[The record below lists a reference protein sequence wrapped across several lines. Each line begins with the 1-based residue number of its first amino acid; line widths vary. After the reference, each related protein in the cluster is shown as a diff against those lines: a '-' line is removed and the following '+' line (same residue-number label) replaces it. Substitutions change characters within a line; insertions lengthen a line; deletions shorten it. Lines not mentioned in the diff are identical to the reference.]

1 MEKEIKEAIGL
12 LEQALDVAAAQPA
25 KAKALAVKAVAALS
39 PLGIKS
45 SVGPDNPLDKNP
57 GFGGGDGGSGSG
69 S

>member
-12 LEQALDVAAAQPA
+12 LEKALDIAAGQPSQ
-25 KAKALAVKAVAALS
+25 AKALAVKAVAALS

-45 SVGPDNPLDKNP
+45 SVGPDTPIDPLP
-57 GFGGGDGGSGSG
+57 GRSGS

>member
-12 LEQALDVAAAQPA
+12 LEQALDAAAAQPA

-45 SVGPDNPLDKNP
+45 SVGPDVDPTKTP
-57 GFGGGDGGSGSG
+57 GFGGGGGGSGSG
-69 S
+69 Q